1 MDWLPFDEEFSET
14 VNMTEEEVKE
24 VDYWEVNGNSIA
36 VSEFT
41 DALIEALCKQSVDGF
56 GSPIK
61 TTVASSTEN
70 HGCIMQVQFLQ
81 GVIVQ
86 TIVMT
91 LNCSMNT

>member
-41 DALIEALCKQSVDGF
+41 DALIEALCKQS
-56 GSPIK
+56 
-61 TTVASSTEN
+61 T
-70 HGCIMQVQFLQ
+70 GCVRQ
-81 GVIVQ
+81 
-86 TIVMT
+86 
-91 LNCSMNT
+91 SH